1 MRSREKENYA
11 ATGWV
16 ANANAS
22 NGRRRDKDLSCS
34 LAEAHLCLSI
44 AFFQV
49 AAKMTRRKKEKLHL
63 VQVATVHL
71 DHVLRPSIRVAKLF

>member
-22 NGRRRDKDLSCS
+22 RRRRDKDLSCS

-49 AAKMTRRKKEKLHL
+49 AAKMIRRKKEKLHL
-63 VQVATVHL
+63 VQVAAVHL
-71 DHVLRPSIRVAKLF
+71 DHVLRPIRDAKLF